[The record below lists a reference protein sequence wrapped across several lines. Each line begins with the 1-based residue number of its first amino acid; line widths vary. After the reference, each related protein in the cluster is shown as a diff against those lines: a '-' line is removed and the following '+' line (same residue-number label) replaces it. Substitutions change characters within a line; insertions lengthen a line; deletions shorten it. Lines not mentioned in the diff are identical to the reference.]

1 MALFPPLVR
10 GPKAMRLSKLFFQS
24 LRETPAEAEVASH
37 QLLLRAG
44 LIRQVTSGIF
54 EFLPLGMRVRQKV
67 ELILREE
74 MNAIEGQEM
83 IMPVVQPAEIWQRSG
98 RWYQIGD
105 DLMRMQDRS
114 GRDMCLAMTHE
125 EVITDLVSRSINS
138 YKQLPVVMYQ
148 IQTKFRDEPRAR
160 GGLLRVRE
168 FTMKDAYSFH
178 TDFDDLDQYYPRMYE
193 AYFRVFRRAGLDV
206 VAIESDSGMMGGT
219 MAHEFMAVSNV
230 GEDTLILCRD
240 CDYRA
245 NRQVANFR
253 KNVVAHQNEMLPKE
267 TVHTPDCTTIEE
279 LARFLDIS
287 QDQTAKAIF
296 MVATLVRTDS
306 AEDIFVFC
314 VVRGD
319 MSLNE
324 TKLANALNASSL
336 RPATEAEIRAMGAE
350 PGFGSPVG
358 VDFAHSLLVVDDL
371 VAKSTNLVAGANRS
385 DYHYMNLNYG
395 RDYEGGTVAD
405 IVSAEDGHCCVI
417 CGGTLYSLR
426 GVEVG
431 NTFKLGTKYS
441 ETLNAYYSDSEGTSH
456 PIVMASY
463 GIGVGRLIACIVE
476 QYHDEHGITWP
487 LSVAPYALHL
497 ISLATAK
504 QVEVRAKAE
513 GLYEELVNS
522 GLEVL
527 YDDRDDR
534 AGVKF
539 NDADLIGVPLQ
550 ITVGSRGLAQGQ
562 VELKVRRTGE
572 RHMLDAEGV
581 QASLVPFLH
590 IEEKLVTDLLAR
602 DIPLA

>member
-1 MALFPPLVR
+1 
-10 GPKAMRLSKLFFQS
+10 MRLSKLFFQT
-24 LRETPAEAEVASH
+24 LRETPAEAEIASH

-44 LIRQVTSGIF
+44 LVRQVTSGIF

-67 ELILREE
+67 EKILREE
-74 MNAIEGQEM
+74 MNAIEGQE
-83 IMPVVQPAEIWQRSG
+83 IVMPVVQPAEIWQRSG

-105 DLMRMQDRS
+105 DLMRMKDRS

-125 EVITDLVSRSINS
+125 EVITDLVSRSVNS

-178 TDFDDLDQYYPRMYE
+178 TDFEDLDLYYPRMYE

-206 VAIESDSGMMGGT
+206 VAIESDNGMMGGT
-219 MAHEFMAVSNV
+219 MAHEFMAVSDV
-230 GEDTLILCRD
+230 GEDTLILCRN

-245 NRQVANFR
+245 NRQVANFS
-253 KNVVAHQNEMLPKE
+253 KNVAHQSEMLPRE
-267 TVHTPDCTTIEE
+267 TIYTPDCTTIEE

-287 QDQTAKAIF
+287 EDQTAKAIF
-296 MVATLVRTDS
+296 MVATIVRTDS
-306 AEDIFVFC
+306 AEDVFVFC

-319 MSLNE
+319 MTLNE

-336 RPATEAEIRAMGAE
+336 RPATEAEIRAVGAE

-358 VDFAHSLLVVDDL
+358 VNFNQSLLIVDDL
-371 VAKSTNLVAGANRS
+371 VVESPNLVAGANKV
-385 DYHYMNLNYG
+385 DYHYKNLNYG
-395 RDYEGGTVAD
+395 RDYDGGLVAD
-405 IVSAEDGHCCVI
+405 IVSADDGHGCVN
-417 CGGTLYSLR
+417 CGGELYSLR

-441 ETLNAYYSDSEGTSH
+441 ETLNAYYSDSQGNSH

-476 QYHDEHGITWP
+476 QYHDEQGITWP
-487 LSVAPYALHL
+487 LSVAPYSMHL
-497 ISLATAK
+497 ISLATTK

-513 GLYEELVNS
+513 DLYEELVNS

-527 YDDRDDR
+527 YDDREDR

-550 ITVGSRGLAQGQ
+550 ITVGSRGLAQSQ

-572 RHMLDAEGV
+572 RHLLDAENV
-581 QASLVPFLH
+581 QAALVPFLQV
-590 IEEKLVTDLLAR
+590 EEKLVTDLLAR
-602 DIPLA
+602 DIPIA

>member
-1 MALFPPLVR
+1 
-10 GPKAMRLSKLFFQS
+10 MRMSKLFFQS
-24 LRETPAEAEVASH
+24 LREVPADADVASH

-67 ELILREE
+67 EKILREE
-74 MNAIEGQEM
+74 MNAIDGQEM
-83 IMPVVQPAEIWQRSG
+83 VMPVVQPAEVWKRSG

-105 DLMRMQDRS
+105 DLMRMQDRT
-114 GRDMCLAMTHE
+114 GRDLCLAMTHE
-125 EVITDLVSRSINS
+125 EVITELVSRSVNS
-138 YKQLPVVMYQ
+138 YKQLPVILYQ

-178 TDFDDLDQYYPRMYE
+178 TDYEDLDLYYPRMYK
-193 AYFRVFRRAGLDV
+193 AYFNVFRRTGLDV

-219 MAHEFMAVSNV
+219 TAHEFMALSEV
-230 GEDTLILCRD
+230 GEDTLILCHN

-253 KNVVAHQNEMLPKE
+253 KVVADSSEMLPME
-267 TVHTPDCTTIEE
+267 EVHTPDCKTIEE
-279 LARFLDIS
+279 LARFLDVPES
-287 QDQTAKAIF
+287 QTAKAIF
-296 MVATLVRTDS
+296 MVATIVGADL
-306 AEDIFVFC
+306 AEDVFVFC

-324 TKLANALNASSL
+324 TKLANAINASRL
-336 RPATEAEIRAMGAE
+336 RPATEEEIRAVGAE
-350 PGFGSPVG
+350 PGYGSPVN
-358 VDFAHSLLVVDDL
+358 VDLDNGLLIVDDL
-371 VAKSTNLVAGANRS
+371 VAQSANLVAGANKPE
-385 DYHYMNLNYG
+385 YHCKNLNYG
-395 RDYEGGTVAD
+395 RDYREGLVVD
-405 IVSAEDGHCCVI
+405 IVNAEEGHRCEA
-417 CGGTLYSLR
+417 CGGNLYSLR

-441 ETLNAYYSDSEGTSH
+441 ETLEAYYLDHQGTSH

-476 QYHDEHGITWP
+476 QFHDEYGITWP
-487 LSVAPYALHL
+487 ISVAPYNVHL
-497 ISLATAK
+497 VSLANAK
-504 QVEVRAKAE
+504 QPDVQAKAE
-513 GLYEELVNS
+513 SVYAELEET

-527 YDDRDDR
+527 YDDREDR

-539 NDADLIGVPLQ
+539 NDADLIGIPLQ
-550 ITVGSRGLAQGQ
+550 LTVGNRGLAQGL

-572 RHMLDAEGV
+572 RHLLDASDVPAALG
-581 QASLVPFLH
+581 PFLRA
-590 IEEKLVTDLLAR
+590 EESMTMELLAKE
-602 DIPLA
+602 IPQA